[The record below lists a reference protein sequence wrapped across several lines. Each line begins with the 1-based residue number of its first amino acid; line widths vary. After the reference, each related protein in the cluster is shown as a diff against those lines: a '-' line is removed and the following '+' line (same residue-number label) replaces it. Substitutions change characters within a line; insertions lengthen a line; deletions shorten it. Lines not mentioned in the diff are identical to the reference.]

1 MSITYRVGRKGDC
14 PKLADF
20 IYIASDGV
28 VEFLFQ
34 DLIPGCSPQQI
45 MAQNLKKGAGHY
57 TYKNAIVAVNER
69 TVGNIMKLFFLIF
82 FIVLGALDFLYGLL
96 YKDQLS
102 IMAGG
107 AIVVITVYI
116 WKKKT

>member
-1 MSITYRVGRKGDC
+1 
-14 PKLADF
+14 
-20 IYIASDGV
+20 
-28 VEFLFQ
+28 
-34 DLIPGCSPQQI
+34 
-45 MAQNLKKGAGHY
+45 
-57 TYKNAIVAVNER
+57 
-69 TVGNIMKLFFLIF
+69 MKLFFLIF

-116 WKKKT
+116 WKKKK